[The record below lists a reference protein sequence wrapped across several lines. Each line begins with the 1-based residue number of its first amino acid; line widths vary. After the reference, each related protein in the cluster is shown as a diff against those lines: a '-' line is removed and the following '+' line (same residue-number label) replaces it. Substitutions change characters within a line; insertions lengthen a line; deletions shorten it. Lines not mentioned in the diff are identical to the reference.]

1 MAESCETFQINVKRV
16 CFRKEKCDGSDKIIP
31 SMKEKKKKV
40 STTRNP
46 LLTKHQDEGAW

>member
-31 SMKEKKKKV
+31 SMKEKKKKILNYKEPF
-40 STTRNP
+40 TY
-46 LLTKHQDEGAW
+46 